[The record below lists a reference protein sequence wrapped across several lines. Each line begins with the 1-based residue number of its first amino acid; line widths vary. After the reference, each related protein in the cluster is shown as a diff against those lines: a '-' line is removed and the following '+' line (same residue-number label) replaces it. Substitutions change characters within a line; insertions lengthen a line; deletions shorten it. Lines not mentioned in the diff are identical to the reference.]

1 MDICVFGGAFDP
13 IHSGHINIAKQS
25 LEIFNFDKLIFMV
38 SKEPPHK
45 ENHKAD
51 FYHRYNMVNIALN
64 SINNDKFIAT
74 DIENTMSEKSYTYNS
89 LIELK
94 KQYRNSNFYFLTGTD
109 IFSTITE
116 WYNWEKLLDI
126 TNFIIGYRPG
136 VSFDSMMEKLPDIVK
151 NKIKMKDRVLLF
163 NFKNKIEISS
173 SEIRSN
179 VLLYKDFLDKNVYE
193 YIINNNLYK
202 EV

>member
-51 FYHRYNMVNIALN
+51 FYHRYNMVNIALD

-94 KQYRNSNFYFLTGTD
+94 KQYRDSNFYFLTGTD

>member
-1 MDICVFGGAFDP
+1 MNICVFGGAFDP

-25 LEIFNFDKLIFMV
+25 LNHFNFDKLIFMV

-51 FYHRYNMVNIALN
+51 FFHRYNMVKIALN
-64 SINNDKFIAT
+64 SINNEKFIVS
-74 DIENTMSEKSYTYNS
+74 DIENNMTEKSYTYNS
-89 LIELK
+89 LVELK
-94 KQYRNSNFYFLTGTD
+94 KVYKESNLYFLTGTD

-116 WYNWEKLLDI
+116 WYNWEKLIDI

-136 VSFDSMMEKLPDIVK
+136 VSFESMMKNLPDIIQ
-151 NKIKMKDRVLLF
+151 NRIKTKDRILLF
-163 NFKNKIEISS
+163 NLEDKIEISS

-179 VLLYKDFLDKNVYE
+179 VLLYKDFLDKNVFD

-202 EV
+202 GV

>member
-1 MDICVFGGAFDP
+1 MNICVFGGAFDP

-25 LEIFNFDKLIFMV
+25 LNYFNFDKLIFMV

-51 FYHRYNMVNIALN
+51 FFHRYNMVKIALK
-64 SINNDKFIAT
+64 SINNDKFIVS
-74 DIENTMSEKSYTYNS
+74 DIENNMTEKSYTYNS
-89 LIELK
+89 LLELK
-94 KQYRNSNFYFLTGTD
+94 KIYKESNLYFLTGTD

-116 WYNWEKLLDI
+116 WYNWEKLIDI

-136 VSFDSMMEKLPDIVK
+136 VSFESMMKNLPDIIQ
-151 NKIKMKDRVLLF
+151 NKIKTKDRILLF
-163 NFKNKIEISS
+163 NLEDKIEISS
-173 SEIRSN
+173 SKIRSN
-179 VLLYKDFLDKNVYE
+179 VLLYKDFLDKNVFD

-202 EV
+202 GV

>member
-1 MDICVFGGAFDP
+1 MNICVFGGAFDP
-13 IHSGHINIAKQS
+13 IHSGHINIAIQS
-25 LEIFNFDKLIFMV
+25 INYFNIDKLIFMV

-45 ENHKAD
+45 ENHKAE
-51 FYHRYNMVNIALN
+51 FFHRYNMVKIALK
-64 SINNDKFIAT
+64 SINNDKFLVS
-74 DIENTMSEKSYTYNS
+74 DIENKMKEKSYTYNS

-94 KQYRNSNFYFLTGTD
+94 KHYKDSNFYFLTGSD

-136 VSFDSMMEKLPDIVK
+136 VSFESMMNNLPEKVQ
-151 NKIKMKDRVLLF
+151 NKIKMKDNVFLF
-163 NFKNKIEISS
+163 NFEDKIDISS

-193 YIINNNLYK
+193 YIINNKLYK

>member
-1 MDICVFGGAFDP
+1 MNICVFGGAFDP

-25 LEIFNFDKLIFMV
+25 LNHFNFDKLIFMV

-51 FYHRYNMVNIALN
+51 FFHRYNMVKIALK
-64 SINNDKFIAT
+64 SINNDKFIVS
-74 DIENTMSEKSYTYNS
+74 DIENNMTEKSYTYNS
-89 LIELK
+89 LLELK
-94 KQYRNSNFYFLTGTD
+94 KVYKESNLYFLTGTD

-116 WYNWEKLLDI
+116 WYNWEKLIDI

-136 VSFDSMMEKLPDIVK
+136 VSFESMMKNLPDIIQ
-151 NKIKMKDRVLLF
+151 NKIKTKDRILLF
-163 NFKNKIEISS
+163 NLEDKIEISS

-179 VLLYKDFLDKNVYE
+179 VLLYKDFLDKNVFD

-202 EV
+202 GV

>member
-1 MDICVFGGAFDP
+1 MNICVFGGAFDP

-25 LEIFNFDKLIFMV
+25 LNYFNFDKLIFMV

-51 FYHRYNMVNIALN
+51 FFHRYNMVKIALK
-64 SINNDKFIAT
+64 SINNDKFIVS
-74 DIENTMSEKSYTYNS
+74 DIENNMTEKSYTYNS
-89 LIELK
+89 LLELK
-94 KQYRNSNFYFLTGTD
+94 KVYKESNLYFLTGTD

-116 WYNWEKLLDI
+116 WYNWEKLIDI

-136 VSFDSMMEKLPDIVK
+136 VSFESMMKTLPDIIQ
-151 NKIKMKDRVLLF
+151 NRIKTKDRILLF
-163 NFKNKIEISS
+163 NLEDKIEISS

-179 VLLYKDFLDKNVYE
+179 VLLYKDFLDKNVFD

-202 EV
+202 GV